1 MTATPV
7 SERAPNKLFRRQIRN
22 LDLTT
27 LDEERRE
34 VLDSVR
40 DAMRRKTIEPACMA
54 ACRFLL
60 QHLAAPPACRQGIP
74 G

>member
-1 MTATPV
+1 
-7 SERAPNKLFRRQIRN
+7 